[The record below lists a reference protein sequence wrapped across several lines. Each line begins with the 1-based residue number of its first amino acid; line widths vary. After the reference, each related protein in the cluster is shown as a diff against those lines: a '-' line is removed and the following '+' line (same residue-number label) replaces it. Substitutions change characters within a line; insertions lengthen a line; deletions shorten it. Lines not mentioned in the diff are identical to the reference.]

1 MANNFEGVPKINI
14 ETVMKL
20 VLASESKN
28 RVALLQ
34 RLGVPFTCRPHGLDE
49 QAIVHGVSP
58 PRQITTTL
66 AEEKAASVAR
76 HEDGAV
82 IIGSDQVVVL
92 EDQIIGKPG
101 SRDRAIEQLSQ
112 MSGKTHDVITAVAVS
127 HEGRVHRHVE
137 TAQVTLRRLSQAEL
151 RRYVDHD
158 QPIDCA
164 GSYRIGAMGITLVER
179 IVVEDFTAIS
189 GLPLIY
195 VTTVLR
201 EIGFPIP

>member
-1 MANNFEGVPKINI
+1 
-14 ETVMKL
+14 MKL

-34 RLGVPFTCRPHGLDE
+34 RLGIPFSCRPHGLDE
-49 QAIVHGVSP
+49 QDIVQGVSS

-66 AEEKAASVAR
+66 AEEKAASVAH
-76 HEDGAV
+76 HEVGAV
-82 IIGSDQVVVL
+82 VIGSDQVVAL
-92 EDQIIGKPG
+92 GAQIIGKPG
-101 SRDRAIEQLSQ
+101 SRDRAIEQLLQ
-112 MSGKTHDVITAVAVS
+112 MSGKTHDVITAVAIS
-127 HEGRVHRHVE
+127 FEGRIHRHVE
-137 TAQVTLRRLSQAEL
+137 AAQVTLRQLSQDEL
-151 RRYVDHD
+151 RRYVDQD
-158 QPIDCA
+158 QPFDCA

-201 EIGFPIP
+201 QIGFPIP